1 MIQWVS
7 WSIDHSIGE
16 WKMEDEKIKAVISGN
31 EPYAHI
37 GMENRNPPY
46 AHITLRITMPRVQW
60 SDPRVVIEL
69 SAQVGSD
76 SGKEE
81 PFMRPYAI
89 QAGIACSIGST
100 VDLASAEAGI
110 KPLRR
115 YDRLKTKY
123 EAGPGSPATFPVLA
137 QMLLFACKCNYL
149 IHEPD
154 IGWEKWPHDLTTK
167 TMSLRGVA
175 SLRVFEK
182 MVATLEDFA
191 RTC

>member
-1 MIQWVS
+1 MLFRS
-7 WSIDHSIGE
+7 
-16 WKMEDEKIKAVISGN
+16 
-31 EPYAHI
+31 
-37 GMENRNPPY
+37 
-46 AHITLRITMPRVQW
+46 RVRW

-76 SGKEE
+76 REKEE
-81 PFMRPYAI
+81 PFVHPYAI
-89 QAGIACSIGST
+89 RAGIACSSGST

-110 KPLRR
+110 KLLRQ

-123 EAGPGSPATFPVLA
+123 EAGMESPATFPALA
-137 QMLLFACKCNYL
+137 QMLLVACKCNHL

-154 IGWEKWPHDLTTK
+154 IGWEKWPHDLTMK
-167 TMSLRGVA
+167 AMSLRGVA
-175 SLRVFEK
+175 SLRIFEK

>member
-1 MIQWVS
+1 
-7 WSIDHSIGE
+7 
-16 WKMEDEKIKAVISGN
+16 MEDEKIKAVISGD
-31 EPYAHI
+31 EPYAYVS
-37 GMENRNPPY
+37 MEKKNPPY
-46 AHITLRITMPRVQW
+46 GHITLRVTMPRVCW
-60 SDPRVVIEL
+60 NEPRVEIEL

-81 PFMRPYAI
+81 LFMHPYAI
-89 QAGIACSIGST
+89 RAGIACSIGST

-110 KPLRR
+110 KLLRQ

-123 EAGPGSPATFPVLA
+123 EAGIPSPATFPVLA

>member
-1 MIQWVS
+1 
-7 WSIDHSIGE
+7 
-16 WKMEDEKIKAVISGN
+16 MENDRIREIISGD
-31 EPYAHI
+31 EPYAYVSMEKRNSPYGHI
-37 GMENRNPPY
+37 NLE
-46 AHITLRITMPRVQW
+46 ITMPRTRW
-60 SDPRVVIEL
+60 YGPRTTIKL

-81 PFMRPYAI
+81 LFMRPYAI
-89 QAGIACSIGST
+89 RVGISADDGNA
-100 VDLASAEAGI
+100 VDLVSVEDSI
-110 KPLRR
+110 KLLRQ

-123 EAGPGSPATFPVLA
+123 EAGMESPATFPALA
-137 QMLLFACKCNYL
+137 QMLLVACKCNHL

-154 IGWEKWPHDLTTK
+154 IGWEKWPHDLTMK
-167 TMSLRGVA
+167 AMSMRGVA

>member
-1 MIQWVS
+1 MGLLVDRPLYWG
-7 WSIDHSIGE
+7 IG
-16 WKMEDEKIKAVISGN
+16 KMENDRIREIISGD
-31 EPYAHI
+31 EPYAYVSMEKRNSPYGHI
-37 GMENRNPPY
+37 NLE
-46 AHITLRITMPRVQW
+46 ITMPRTRW
-60 SDPRVVIEL
+60 YGPRTTIKL

-81 PFMRPYAI
+81 LFMRPYAI
-89 QAGIACSIGST
+89 RVGISADDGNA
-100 VDLASAEAGI
+100 VDLVSVEDSI
-110 KPLRR
+110 KLLRQ

-123 EAGPGSPATFPVLA
+123 EAGMESPATFPALA
-137 QMLLFACKCNYL
+137 QMLLVACKCNHL

-154 IGWEKWPHDLTTK
+154 IGWEKWPHDLTMK
-167 TMSLRGVA
+167 AMSMRGVA